1 MFDEIHDSLRAR
13 FNKYTS
19 RALEML
25 PEFVEPSIL
34 DIGCGTGVPTIEL
47 ARLID
52 GQITAVDIDKSKLER
67 LEEKVKNAGLTERVK
82 VMHCSMFSFKF
93 PDHSFD
99 IIWAEGSIAMIGF
112 ARGIMN
118 WSRLIK
124 PNGFLVV
131 HDMTDDIAQ
140 KLEQVDRCGYTLIN
154 HFTIPGHIWW
164 SEYYEPL
171 EKNIEQLR
179 GECHN
184 DRKVMAQFENELL
197 EVDKVKKNPKS
208 YSSTFLIMQKT
219 M

>member
-1 MFDEIHDSLRAR
+1 LFDKIHDSLRAR

-52 GQITAVDIDKSKLER
+52 GQITAVDIDKSRLER
-67 LEEKVKNAGLTERVK
+67 LEEKVKKEDLTERVK
-82 VMHCSMFSFKF
+82 VMHCSMFNLKF
-93 PDHSFD
+93 PDESFD

-112 ARGIMN
+112 ARGIKE

-124 PNGFLVV
+124 SDGFLVV
-131 HDMTDDIAQ
+131 HDNTDDIAQ
-140 KLEQVDRCGYTLIN
+140 KLEQVDRCGYILIN
-154 HFTIPGHIWW
+154 HFTIPGDIWW

-171 EKNIEQLR
+171 EKSIEQLR

-184 DRKVMAQFENELL
+184 DRKALVQFEKEQL
-197 EVDKVKKNPKS
+197 EVDKVKNNPQS
-208 YSSTFLIMQKT
+208 YSSTFFIMQKT